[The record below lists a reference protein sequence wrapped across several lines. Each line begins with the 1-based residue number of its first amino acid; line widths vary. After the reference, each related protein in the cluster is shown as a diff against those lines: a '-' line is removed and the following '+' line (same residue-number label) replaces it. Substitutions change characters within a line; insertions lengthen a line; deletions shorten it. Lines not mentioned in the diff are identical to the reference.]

1 MKKLGKIELYKILYK
16 VVLLQLDTY
25 IEQQQQQQQQN
36 TFIQTATHDTQEL
49 LEVHGYHI
57 HKCSKVAQLDVYKF
71 NWATYVM
78 WCSIFPCL
86 GVHIHPPPELSWTLV

>member
-16 VVLLQLDTY
+16 VVLLQPDTY

-49 LEVHGYHI
+49 LEVGT
-57 HKCSKVAQLDVYKF
+57 VYTSAVKLHNLMF
-71 NWATYVM
+71 
-78 WCSIFPCL
+78 
-86 GVHIHPPPELSWTLV
+86 